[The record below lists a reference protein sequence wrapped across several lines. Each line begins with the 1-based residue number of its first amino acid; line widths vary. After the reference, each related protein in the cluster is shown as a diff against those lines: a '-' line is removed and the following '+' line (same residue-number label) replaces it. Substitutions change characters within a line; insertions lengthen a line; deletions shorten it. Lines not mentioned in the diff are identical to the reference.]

1 MDFRLTDE
9 QRQAEEMVR
18 ALARKEFAPRA
29 AQVDEESRYPEENH
43 RRLAELGLLGMLY
56 PSSFGGS
63 EAGPVAYA
71 IALREVAGGCASTGV
86 GMAVTN
92 MVGETIHRFGSE
104 EQRRKYLP
112 MLSGGVGAGAFA
124 LTEPGAGS
132 DAGGLST
139 FAREDSGHFVLDG
152 SKVFIT
158 NGAHACVS
166 IVLALTQKSPR
177 KISAF
182 LVEPGITGFT
192 VGKGERK
199 MGLRGSDT
207 VSLSFE
213 ECRIGKSAMLGSPG
227 EGLKIALSALDGGR
241 IGIASQAIGIARAA
255 LSVATEYAKDRRQ
268 FGQAIGDFQA
278 IQWKLADA
286 ATEIDAAQLLVFR
299 AACLKE
305 RTVPYSKEASMAK
318 VFATEAG
325 NRACHT
331 AVQIL
336 GGYGYIREY
345 PVERHLRDIRVTT
358 IYEGTSE
365 IQRLVISR
373 ALARISHQGS

>member
-9 QRQAEEMVR
+9 QLQVEEMVR
-18 ALARKEFAPRA
+18 GLSRKEFAPRA
-29 AQVDEESRYPEENH
+29 AQVDEESRYPAENH

-56 PSSFGGS
+56 PASFGGS
-63 EAGPVAYA
+63 EAGPLSYA
-71 IALREVAGGCASTGV
+71 IALREVAGGCAATGA

-92 MVGETIHRFGSE
+92 MTGETIFRFGDDS
-104 EQRRKYLP
+104 QRRRYLP
-112 MLSGGVGAGAFA
+112 MLSGGKGAGAFA

-139 FAREDSGHFVLDG
+139 FAREDGDGFLLDG

-158 NGAHACVS
+158 NGAHACVT
-166 IVLALTQKSPR
+166 IVMAVTRKSPR

-182 LVEPGITGFT
+182 LVEPGTPGFSI
-192 VGKGERK
+192 GKGERK
-199 MGLRGSDT
+199 LGIKGSDT

-213 ECRIGKSAMLGSPG
+213 ECRVPKSSMLGPPG

-241 IGIASQAIGIARAA
+241 IGIASQAIGIGRAA
-255 LSVATEYAKDRRQ
+255 LSAATEYAGERRQ
-268 FGQAIGDFQA
+268 FGQAIGEFQA

-286 ATEIDAAQLLVFR
+286 ATELDAAQLLTFR
-299 AACLKE
+299 AAYLKE
-305 RTVPYSKEASMAK
+305 KGVPYSKEASMAK
-318 VFATEAG
+318 LFATEAG
-325 NRACHT
+325 NRACHA
-331 AVQIL
+331 AVQVL

-345 PVERHLRDIRVTT
+345 PVERHLRDVRVTT

-373 ALARISHQGS
+373 ALRG

>member
-9 QRQAEEMVR
+9 QLQVEEMVR
-18 ALARKEFAPRA
+18 ALSRKEFAPRA
-29 AQVDEESRYPEENH
+29 AQVDEESRYPAENH

-56 PSSFGGS
+56 PASFGGAA
-63 EAGPVAYA
+63 AGPVSYA
-71 IALREVAGGCASTGV
+71 IALREVAAGCASTGV

-92 MVGETIHRFGSE
+92 MTGETIFRFGSDA
-104 EQRRKYLP
+104 QRSLYLP
-112 MLSGGVGAGAFA
+112 MLSGGKGAGAFA
-124 LTEPGAGS
+124 ITEPDAGS

-139 FAREDSGHFVLDG
+139 FAREDGDGYVLDG

-158 NGAHACVS
+158 NGANACVS
-166 IVLALTQKSPR
+166 IVLALTRKSPR
-177 KISAF
+177 QISAF
-182 LVEPGITGFT
+182 LVEPGTPGFS

-199 MGLRGSDT
+199 MGIKGSDT
-207 VSLSFE
+207 VSLFFE
-213 ECRIGKSAMLGSPG
+213 ECRVPKSSMLGASG
-227 EGLKIALSALDGGR
+227 EGMKIALSALDGGR

-255 LSVATEYAKDRRQ
+255 LSTATEYARDRRQ
-268 FGQAIGDFQA
+268 FGQAIGEFQA

-286 ATEIDAAQLLVFR
+286 ATELDAAQLLAFR
-299 AACLKE
+299 AASLKE
-305 RTVPYSKEASMAK
+305 KGVTYSKEASMAK
-318 VFATEAG
+318 LFATEAG
-325 NRACHT
+325 NRACHA
-331 AVQIL
+331 AVQVL

-373 ALARISHQGS
+373 ALCG

>member
-9 QRQAEEMVR
+9 QRQIEEMVR
-18 ALARKEFAPRA
+18 GLSRKEFAPRA
-29 AQVDEESRYPEENH
+29 AQVDDESRYPAENH
-43 RRLAELGLLGMLY
+43 RRLAGLGLLGMLY
-56 PSSFGGS
+56 PASFGGS
-63 EAGPVAYA
+63 ETGPVSYT

-92 MVGETIHRFGSE
+92 MTGETIFRFGNDA
-104 EQRRKYLP
+104 QRRRYLP
-112 MLSGGVGAGAFA
+112 MLSGGKGAGAFA
-124 LTEPGAGS
+124 LSEPGAGS

-139 FAREDSGHFVLDG
+139 FAREDGDGFVLDG

-158 NGAHACVS
+158 NGAHACVT
-166 IVLALTQKSPR
+166 IVMALTGRSPR

-182 LVEPGITGFT
+182 LLEPGTPGFS
-192 VGKGERK
+192 VGKAERK
-199 MGLRGSDT
+199 MGIKGSDT

-213 ECRIGKSAMLGSPG
+213 ECRLPKTSMLGASG

-255 LSVATEYAKDRRQ
+255 LSTATEYAGERRQ
-268 FGQAIGDFQA
+268 FGQAIGEFQA
-278 IQWKLADA
+278 IRWKLADA
-286 ATEIDAAQLLVFR
+286 ATELDAAQLLTFR
-299 AACLKE
+299 AASLKE
-305 RTVPYSKEASMAK
+305 KGVPYSKEASMAK
-318 VFATEAG
+318 LFATEAG
-325 NRACHT
+325 NRACH
-331 AVQIL
+331 AAAQVL

-373 ALARISHQGS
+373 ALCG

>member
-9 QRQAEEMVR
+9 QRQVEEMVR
-18 ALARKEFAPRA
+18 GLARKEFAPRA
-29 AQVDEESRYPEENH
+29 AQVDEESRYPAENQ
-43 RRLAELGLLGMLY
+43 RMLAELGLLGMLY
-56 PSSFGGS
+56 PSEYGGS
-63 EAGPVAYA
+63 EAGPVSYA
-71 IALREVAGGCASTGV
+71 IALREVAAACASTGV

-92 MVGETIHRFGSE
+92 MVGEAIFRFGTE
-104 EQRRKYLP
+104 KQRRRYLP
-112 MLSGGVGAGAFA
+112 MLSGGKGAGAFA

-139 FAREDSGHFVLDG
+139 FAREAGDSFVLDG

-158 NGAHACVS
+158 NGAHACVT

-182 LVEPGITGFT
+182 LLEPGIPGFT
-192 VGKGERK
+192 VGKGEHK

-207 VSLSFE
+207 VSLSFD
-213 ECRIGKSAMLGSPG
+213 ECRVHRSAMLGAPG
-227 EGLKIALSALDGGR
+227 EGMKIALSALDGGR
-241 IGIASQAIGIARAA
+241 IGIAFQAIGIAQASLAA
-255 LSVATEYAKDRRQ
+255 ATEYAKDRRQ
-268 FGQAIGDFQA
+268 FGQPIGEFQA
-278 IQWKLADA
+278 IRWKLADA
-286 ATEIDAAQLLVFR
+286 ATDLDAAQLLAFR
-299 AACLKE
+299 AACRKE
-305 RTVPYSKEASMAK
+305 RNLPFSKEASMAK

-325 NRACHT
+325 NRACHA
-331 AVQIL
+331 AVQVL

-345 PVERHLRDIRVTT
+345 PLERHLRDIRVTT

-373 ALARISHQGS
+373 ALSL

>member
-9 QRQAEEMVR
+9 QRQVEEMVR
-18 ALARKEFAPRA
+18 GLARKEFAPRA
-29 AQVDEESRYPEENH
+29 AQVDEEYRYPAENQ
-43 RRLAELGLLGMLY
+43 RMLAELGLLGMLY
-56 PSSFGGS
+56 PSEYGGS
-63 EAGPVAYA
+63 EAGPVSYA
-71 IALREVAGGCASTGV
+71 IALREVAAACASTGV

-92 MVGETIHRFGSE
+92 MVGEAIFRFGTE
-104 EQRRKYLP
+104 KQRRRYLP
-112 MLSGGVGAGAFA
+112 MVSGGKGAGAFA

-139 FAREDSGHFVLDG
+139 FAREAGDSFVLDG

-158 NGAHACVS
+158 NGAHACVT

-182 LVEPGITGFT
+182 LLEPGIPGFT
-192 VGKGERK
+192 VGKGEHK

-207 VSLSFE
+207 VSLSFD
-213 ECRIGKSAMLGSPG
+213 ECRVHRSAMLGAPG
-227 EGLKIALSALDGGR
+227 EGMKIALSALDGGR
-241 IGIASQAIGIARAA
+241 IGIASQAIGIAQASLAA
-255 LSVATEYAKDRRQ
+255 ATEYAKDRRQ
-268 FGQAIGDFQA
+268 FGQPIGEFQA
-278 IQWKLADA
+278 IRWKLADA
-286 ATEIDAAQLLVFR
+286 ATDLDAAQLLAFR
-299 AACLKE
+299 AAYRKE
-305 RTVPYSKEASMAK
+305 RNLPFSKEASMAK

-325 NRACHT
+325 NRACHA
-331 AVQIL
+331 AVQVL

-345 PVERHLRDIRVTT
+345 PLERHLRDIRVTT

-373 ALARISHQGS
+373 ALSL

>member
-9 QRQAEEMVR
+9 QRQVEEMVR

-56 PSSFGGS
+56 PSSYGGS

-92 MVGETIHRFGSE
+92 MVGETIHRFGGE

-112 MLSGGVGAGAFA
+112 MLSGGKGAGAFA

-139 FAREDSGHFVLDG
+139 FAREDGGHFVLDG

-182 LVEPGITGFT
+182 LVEPGTPGFN

-199 MGLRGSDT
+199 MGLKGSDT

-255 LSVATEYAKDRRQ
+255 LSAATEYAKDRRQ

-305 RTVPYSKEASMAK
+305 RTVSYSKEASMAK

-325 NRACHT
+325 NRACHA

-373 ALARISHQGS
+373 ALSR

>member
-9 QRQAEEMVR
+9 QRQVEEMVR

-56 PSSFGGS
+56 PASFGGS
-63 EAGPVAYA
+63 EAGPVAYT

-92 MVGETIHRFGSE
+92 MVGETIYRFGGE

-112 MLSGGVGAGAFA
+112 MLSGGKGAGAFA

-139 FAREDSGHFVLDG
+139 FAREDGGHFVLDG

-182 LVEPGITGFT
+182 LVEPGTPGFN

-199 MGLRGSDT
+199 MGLKGSDT

-255 LSVATEYAKDRRQ
+255 LSAATEYAKDRRQ

-325 NRACHT
+325 NRACHA

-373 ALARISHQGS
+373 ALNR

>member
-9 QRQAEEMVR
+9 QRQVEEMVR
-18 ALARKEFAPRA
+18 GLARKEFAPRA
-29 AQVDEESRYPEENH
+29 AQVDEESRYPAENQ
-43 RRLAELGLLGMLY
+43 RMLAELGLLGMLY
-56 PSSFGGS
+56 PSEYGGS
-63 EAGPVAYA
+63 EAGPVSYA
-71 IALREVAGGCASTGV
+71 IALREVAAACASTGV

-92 MVGETIHRFGSE
+92 MVGEAIFRFGTE
-104 EQRRKYLP
+104 KQRRRYLP
-112 MLSGGVGAGAFA
+112 MLSGGKGAGAFA

-139 FAREDSGHFVLDG
+139 FAREAGDSFVLDG

-158 NGAHACVS
+158 NGAHACVT

-182 LVEPGITGFT
+182 LLEPGIPGFT
-192 VGKGERK
+192 VGKGEHK

-207 VSLSFE
+207 VSLSFD
-213 ECRIGKSAMLGSPG
+213 ECRVHRSAMLGAPG
-227 EGLKIALSALDGGR
+227 EGMKIALSELDGGR
-241 IGIASQAIGIARAA
+241 IGIAFQAIGIAQASLAA
-255 LSVATEYAKDRRQ
+255 ATEYAKDRRQ
-268 FGQAIGDFQA
+268 FGHPIGEFQA
-278 IQWKLADA
+278 IRWKLADA
-286 ATEIDAAQLLVFR
+286 ATDLDAAQLLAFR
-299 AACLKE
+299 AACRKE
-305 RTVPYSKEASMAK
+305 RILPFSKEASMAK

-325 NRACHT
+325 NRACHA
-331 AVQIL
+331 AVQVL

-345 PVERHLRDIRVTT
+345 PLERHLRDIRVTT

-373 ALARISHQGS
+373 ALSL